1 MDWKYYDF
9 NEYEEKVKKTNNSKA
24 ILDLLYQVRYLNFL
38 PNCSLK
44 LKKIEQILIP
54 KAINAGIIAPVSNN
68 DEIDYRLLKG
78 IFDSQT
84 LALENLYIKLASQ
97 DNMIHVEIYDND
109 VLETQYNV
117 ILPEGSEIEIRKS
130 RRTKIFEK

>member
-1 MDWKYYDF
+1 M
-9 NEYEEKVKKTNNSKA
+9 
-24 ILDLLYQVRYLNFL
+24 
-38 PNCSLK
+38 
-44 LKKIEQILIP
+44 IP